1 MKPWLDGALKQP
13 KSLASLERP
22 AVVIW
27 FKIYCAGLALIYA
40 GSALACLALAFYG
53 IEGLLFGLLLAGL
66 CLVLAVI
73 SALPILLPAKPW
85 TWVYGVVLIA
95 MGMTS
100 ACLLPVCIPLLIV
113 WIRPEVK
120 GYFGKVVV

>member
-1 MKPWLDGALKQP
+1 M
-13 KSLASLERP
+13 ERP

-27 FKIYCAGLALIYA
+27 FKIYCALLALIYA
-40 GSALACLALAFYG
+40 GSALACLTLAFYG
-53 IEGLLFGLLLAGL
+53 TEGLVIGVLLAGL
-66 CLVLAVI
+66 CIVLAVI
-73 SALPILLPAKPW
+73 SALPILLPARPW

-100 ACLLPVCIPLLIV
+100 ACLLPACIPLLIV

-120 GYFGKVVV
+120 RYFGKVVV